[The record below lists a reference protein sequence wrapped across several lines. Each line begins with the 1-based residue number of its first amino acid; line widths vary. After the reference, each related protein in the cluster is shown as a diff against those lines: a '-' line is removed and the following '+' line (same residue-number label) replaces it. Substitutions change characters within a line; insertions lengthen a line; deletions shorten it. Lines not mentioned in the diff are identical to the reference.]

1 MGQAIGN
8 AFSGKGNIF
17 GAFLNILGA
26 SLVKLGTY
34 VLASV
39 ELLTNIR
46 VALIQ
51 ALSSTPALG
60 IAVGVG
66 LIALGTVLKNIP
78 KFATGGVVTKPTL
91 ALVGEQGPERI
102 TPLGYEGQ
110 ANNSWMNGEVVFQIS
125 GQNLRGILRRAD
137 QTAFN
142 TF

>member
-1 MGQAIGN
+1 MAAHIDEPAFGRIDFHHEMNAREVLVLGQELIET
-8 AFSGKGNIF
+8 
-17 GAFLNILGA
+17 
-26 SLVKLGTY
+26 VR
-34 VLASV
+34 VLA
-39 ELLTNIR
+39 
-46 VALIQ
+46 
-51 ALSSTPALG
+51 G

-91 ALVGEQGPERI
+91 IMAGEQGPERI
-102 TPLGYEGQ
+102 TPLGYEGS
-110 ANNSWMNGEVVFQIS
+110 ANNMWGSGEVVFQIS